1 MRLWHKNLIPY
12 LPKQQL
18 LGQWRELNSI
28 YTRRNTHLLI
38 NFIYSKISYDDLYRY
53 SILVLKEMKKRKY
66 MIKNLD
72 NMCDFF
78 GLFKDVIIE
87 DIDIANIDINS
98 IYPDKMN
105 DRYLRQCYYNLE
117 EKYDCGGIP
126 EEEWERIIEC
136 KRFYNL

>member
-28 YTRRNTHLLI
+28 YTRQNKHILI
-38 NFIYSKISYDDLYRY
+38 NFVYEHNPVMLYCYSG
-53 SILVLKEMKKRKY
+53 LVINEMNKRHY
-66 MIKNLD
+66 HINLD
-72 NMCDFF
+72 NFF
-78 GLFKDVIIE
+78 EYFKD
-87 DIDIANIDINS
+87 IDNCVTFAIDE

-126 EEEWERIIEC
+126 EEEWERVIEC
-136 KRFYNL
+136 KHFYNF

>member
-12 LPKQQL
+12 LPEQQL

-28 YTRRNTHLLI
+28 YKRQNRHILI
-38 NFIYSKISYDDLYRY
+38 NFVYEYDPVMLYYYSR
-53 SILVLKEMKKRKY
+53 LVINEMNKRHY
-66 MIKNLD
+66 HINLD
-72 NMCDFF
+72 NFIEYFRNKDINNLLF
-78 GLFKDVIIE
+78 GLKDVE
-87 DIDIANIDINS
+87 FVIDE

-117 EKYDCGGIP
+117 EKYDCGVIP

-136 KRFYNL
+136 KHFYNF

>member
-28 YTRRNTHLLI
+28 YKRQNRHILI
-38 NFIYSKISYDDLYRY
+38 NFVYEHNPVMLYYY
-53 SILVLKEMKKRKY
+53 SILVLREMKKRKY
-66 MIKNLD
+66 MIKNL
-72 NMCDFF
+72 NNICDFF
-78 GLFKDVIIE
+78 GLFKDVIME
-87 DIDIANIDINS
+87 DIDIANIDIDS

-126 EEEWERIIEC
+126 EEEWERVIKC
-136 KRFYNL
+136 KHFYNF